1 MTEGTSRFTVAIL
14 MLKRMEKEGIV
25 ERRKDNLNNA
35 LDVDV

>member
-1 MTEGTSRFTVAIL
+1 MTEGTSRLAVAIL